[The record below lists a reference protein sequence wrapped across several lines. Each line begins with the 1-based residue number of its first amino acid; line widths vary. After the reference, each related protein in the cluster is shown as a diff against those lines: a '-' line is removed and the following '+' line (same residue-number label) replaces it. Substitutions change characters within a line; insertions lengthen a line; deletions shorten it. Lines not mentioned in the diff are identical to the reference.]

1 MASLHLAVDQVIS
14 IKRPS
19 DTVLAPALSL
29 VSSMVAKLASLL
41 CPRDSKEEIKQAL
54 ERAASDSRFLAQLTD
69 QGSKALQGYRL
80 SREEQA
86 ALISGDINWV
96 EAHVGKLDA
105 RSRTWFQC
113 RLQQESW

>member
-1 MASLHLAVDQVIS
+1 MASLHLAVEQTIS
-14 IKRPS
+14 IRRPS
-19 DTVLAPALSL
+19 DTVLAPVLSL

-41 CPRDSKEEIKQAL
+41 RPRDSKEEIKQVL

-69 QGSKALQGYRL
+69 QGSKALQDYRL
-80 SREEQA
+80 TGQEKA
-86 ALISGDINWV
+86 AIVSGDINWV
-96 EAHVGKLDA
+96 EGHVGKLDA